1 VSADALKGFAPFA
14 DLSEGERAE
23 IAELLERRSLS
34 PGETLFFEG
43 DDADAMVLVTE
54 GSVQVESRRTRESAS
69 VGAGTVLGGL
79 ALFAVGTRETSAAGS
94 EERAEVLLLR
104 REDFLR
110 LAEDS
115 PRTACRVA
123 MALSAELAATL
134 RGALGSLPG
143 VSVDP
148 IQPAE

>member
-1 VSADALKGFAPFA
+1 VSGAALKGFLPFA
-14 DLSEGERAE
+14 DLSEAERAE
-23 IAELLERRSLS
+23 IAELLEERSLS
-34 PGETLFFEG
+34 PGETLFVEG
-43 DDADAMVLVTE
+43 DDADAMVLVAE
-54 GSVQVESRRTRESAS
+54 GTVQVESRRTKESANL
-69 VGAGTVLGGL
+69 GPGTVLGGL
-79 ALFAVGTRETSAAGS
+79 ALFAVGARETSAAGVDH
-94 EERAEVLLLR
+94 AEVLLLR

-134 RGALGSLPG
+134 RSALGSLAA

-148 IQPAE
+148 IHAGE

>member
-1 VSADALKGFAPFA
+1 MSGDALKSFLPFA

-23 IAELLERRSLS
+23 IAELLEERSLS
-34 PGETLFFEG
+34 PGETLFVEG
-43 DDADAMVLVTE
+43 DDADAMVLVAE

-69 VGAGTVLGGL
+69 LGPGTVLGGL
-79 ALFAVGTRETSAAGS
+79 ALFAVGARETSATGAD
-94 EERAEVLLLR
+94 RAEVLLLR

-134 RGALGSLPG
+134 RGALGSLPA

-148 IQPAE
+148 IHGAE

>member
-1 VSADALKGFAPFA
+1 VSADALKGFGAFA

-23 IAELLERRSLS
+23 IAELLEERSLS
-34 PGETLFFEG
+34 PGETLFVEG

-54 GSVQVESRRTRESAS
+54 GTVQVESRRTRESAS
-69 VGAGTVLGGL
+69 LGPGAVLGGL
-79 ALFAVGTRETSAAGS
+79 ALFAIGVRETSAAGAD
-94 EERAEVLLLR
+94 RAEVLLLR

-123 MALSAELAATL
+123 MALSAELAAAL
-134 RGALGSLPG
+134 RGALGSLPAA
-143 VSVDP
+143 SVDP
-148 IQPAE
+148 TQPGE

>member
-1 VSADALKGFAPFA
+1 VSADALKAFPPFS

-54 GSVQVESRRTRESAS
+54 GAVQVESRRTRESAQLGP
-69 VGAGTVLGGL
+69 GAVLGGL
-79 ALFAVGTRETSAAGS
+79 ALFAVGTRETSAAGA
-94 EERAEVLLLR
+94 ERAEVLLLR

-115 PRTACRVA
+115 PRTACRIA
-123 MALSAELAATL
+123 MALSAELAAAL
-134 RGALGSLPG
+134 RGALGSLSG

>member
-1 VSADALKGFAPFA
+1 MSADALKGFVPFA

-23 IAELLERRSLS
+23 IAELLEERSLS
-34 PGETLFFEG
+34 PGETLFVEG
-43 DDADAMVLVTE
+43 DDADALVLVTE
-54 GSVQVESRRTRESAS
+54 GTVQVESRRTRESANL
-69 VGAGTVLGGL
+69 GPGTVLGGL
-79 ALFAVGTRETSAAGS
+79 ALFAVGARETSAAGA
-94 EERAEVLLLR
+94 ERAEVLLLR

-115 PRTACRVA
+115 PRTAWRVA
-123 MALSAELAATL
+123 MALSAELAAAL
-134 RGALGSLPG
+134 RGALGSLPA